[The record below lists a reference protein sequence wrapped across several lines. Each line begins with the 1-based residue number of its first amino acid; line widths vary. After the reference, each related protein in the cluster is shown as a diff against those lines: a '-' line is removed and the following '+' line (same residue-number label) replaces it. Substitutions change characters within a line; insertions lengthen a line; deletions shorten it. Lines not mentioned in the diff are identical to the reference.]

1 MAASEK
7 KLIEVFKK
15 NQDVCLDHNKYD
27 LNIQTNMCLFIILFI
42 INKK

>member
-15 NQDVCLDHNKYD
+15 NQDVCLDHNKY
-27 LNIQTNMCLFIILFI
+27 
-42 INKK
+42 